1 MVDILLDITEI
12 PLDLLEFFE
21 PVEPAFARDV
31 LRISTTPYSGAHFAT
46 FPPALVE
53 PCILAGTSAAG
64 QCPHCGAPWERVVEK
79 KRMKRTELS
88 PDDKRYRPNTY
99 NGAYGDINGKS
110 DAGYTETK
118 TIGWRP
124 TCACPAHEPI
134 PQLVLD
140 PFGGAGTTALVALRH
155 GRRAVLLDLNA
166 AYLVLARER
175 LAPLLAQPRLFKTAI
190 LGNSQEVQ

>member
-1 MVDILLDITEI
+1 MIILEAKDVPPDLAEYFEPITETKF
-12 PLDLLEFFE
+12 DTW
-21 PVEPAFARDV
+21 
-31 LRISTTPYSGAHFAT
+31 RIATTPYSGAHFAT

-79 KRMKRTELS
+79 NGGNWESRKASGAPM
-88 PDDKRYRPNTY
+88 RYGQNNNKGQAIT
-99 NGAYGDINGKS
+99 NYGGS
-110 DAGYTETK
+110 YSTTL
-118 TIGWRP
+118 TWRP
-124 TCACPAHEPI
+124 TCACPEHTPV

-175 LAPLLAQPRLFKTAI
+175 LAPLLAQPRLFETAI
-190 LGNSQEVQ
+190 LGYSQEVQ